1 VRPVDKDT
9 ESLMGEVAA
18 LRQEVQ
24 QLRDLVR
31 MLFEMMIEGELPDD
45 ELPPHLSSPFL
56 DGTGMDGKDF
66 KGLGM

>member
-1 VRPVDKDT
+1 MDKDT

-45 ELPPHLSSPFL
+45 ELPPHLQNPF
-56 DGTGMDGKDF
+56 MDGHGMAGEDF